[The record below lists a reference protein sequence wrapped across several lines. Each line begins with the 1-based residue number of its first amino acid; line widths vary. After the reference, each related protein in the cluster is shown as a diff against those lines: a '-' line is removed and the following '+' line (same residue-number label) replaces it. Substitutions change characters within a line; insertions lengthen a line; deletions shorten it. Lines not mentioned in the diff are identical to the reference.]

1 MAILKKG
8 KAKQISGVLGHIVY
22 KQFNDK
28 TVIYS
33 RPEKY
38 KRTKCPKAR
47 AVRDKFGD
55 VVKFAKHINSNPY
68 LKAIW
73 KQSKIKGF
81 SAYHKIIKTNHK
93 LTVNQKLGETN
104 IIVPNAATLPVLS
117 LNLNRNL
124 TPDRLEISIDKL
136 YNQISRIK
144 IRKLILQSIFVFTN
158 IQGKKKGSL
167 EIDSMKSSLTDIN
180 FKDKITLSLELDRYI
195 KNMIELSS
203 ELTVYVT
210 LICLKEQNEKIK
222 WFSSYAK
229 SFNLINKSM

>member
-1 MAILKKG
+1 
-8 KAKQISGVLGHIVY
+8 
-22 KQFNDK
+22 
-28 TVIYS
+28 
-33 RPEKY
+33 
-38 KRTKCPKAR
+38 
-47 AVRDKFGD
+47 
-55 VVKFAKHINSNPY
+55 
-68 LKAIW
+68 
-73 KQSKIKGF
+73 
-81 SAYHKIIKTNHK
+81 
-93 LTVNQKLGETN
+93 
-104 IIVPNAATLPVLS
+104 
-117 LNLNRNL
+117 
-124 TPDRLEISIDKL
+124 L